1 MLNLKLIIIILIF
14 LMGLVYFSR
23 NTVGEPFGNMGYR
36 CPNILIKKGNNVFLY
51 NSNEA
56 KVPGVNPIQFDNL
69 NDYTEFVE
77 WQRSQNIKC
86 PILYLEETFD
96 AQNNSVYS
104 VKDNPFQQPDVSIQ
118 NNSFNDNKKNIAPLT
133 DANLSNSLYNIGDY
147 PAFDPLNQSI
157 GEKPPLDNMYRD
169 KSGKS
174 ANAMS
179 KDWGGNAFTQAAV
192 DSGQFADDYVSKQSS

>member
-1 MLNLKLIIIILIF
+1 
-14 LMGLVYFSR
+14 MGLVYFTR
-23 NTVGEPFGNMGYR
+23 NTVGESFGNMAYR
-36 CPNILIKKGNNVFLY
+36 CPNILIKKGKSVYLY

-56 KVPGVNPIQFDNL
+56 KVPGVNPLQFDTL

-86 PILYLEETFD
+86 PILYLEQTFD
-96 AQNNSVYS
+96 TQNNQVYS
-104 VKDNPFQQPDVSIQ
+104 VKDNPFQQPDVTIA
-118 NNSFNDNKKNIAPLT
+118 NLSFNENNKNIAPLT
-133 DANLSNSLYNIGDY
+133 DANLSNGTYNIGSY

-169 KSGKS
+169 ATGKS

-179 KDWGGNAFTQAAV
+179 KDWGGNAFTQAAL
-192 DSGQFADDYVSKQSS
+192 DSGKLTDEYLSRQTSLA